1 MRKMRI
7 VIDVTSLIEVVFV
20 SGIQR
25 VVREITTRMITRR
38 SSEDTQFILV
48 AYGIKKLGFYTI
60 PVQKFLDCYQRKV
73 LPSSALSS
81 GDVFS
86 FDELGPG
93 DVFFDIDSVWN
104 NRMRRS
110 FLLPILKNQ
119 GVSIAV
125 HIYDIIPILYPQYC
139 DEQTTFRFMDYL
151 GAHLLYADLIVA
163 NTESTLR
170 DIKALAGQL
179 GAETPARRDCV
190 PLGADF
196 VQIGE
201 NARVDVIS
209 AEVLALEGSRY
220 LLMVGTIEPRKNYSF
235 ILDAYEAVLRA
246 EGFQLVIAGRS
257 GWNVDSLMCRIH
269 DLSRT
274 DDHFLYLD
282 QANDATINYLYE
294 HAFFT
299 VFPTLYEGFGLPIIE
314 SFLHRTPVLASDISV
329 LREVGGDFCDY
340 FASNDKED
348 LFGVLLK
355 YKNDP
360 LLYAVR
366 RSNLEQYIPVSWDQ
380 SEDRLWNALQQL
392 RKQE

>member
-25 VVREITTRMITRR
+25 VVREITTRMVARR
-38 SSEDTQFILV
+38 SNEDTQFILI
-48 AYGIKKLGFYTI
+48 AYGIRKLGFYTI

-73 LPSSALSS
+73 LHSSALSS
-81 GDVFS
+81 GDIFS

-125 HIYDIIPILYPQYC
+125 HVYDIIPILYPQYC
-139 DEQTTFRFMDYL
+139 DEQTTFRFMDYI
-151 GAHLLYADLIVA
+151 GAHLLYADLIIA

-170 DIKALAGQL
+170 DIKKLAGQL
-179 GAETPARRDCV
+179 GVETLARRECV

-196 VQIGE
+196 VQVGE
-201 NARVDVIS
+201 NTRVDAIS
-209 AEVLALEGSRY
+209 SEVLALEGSRY

-246 EGFQLVIAGRS
+246 EGFKLVIAGRS
-257 GWNVDSLMCRIH
+257 GWNIDLLMSRIH
-269 DLSRT
+269 NLCRT

-340 FASNDKED
+340 FTSNDKDD
-348 LFGVLLK
+348 LFHILMR
-355 YKNDP
+355 YKNDQS
-360 LLYAVR
+360 LYQAR
-366 RSNLEQYIPVSWDQ
+366 RSRLEQYIPVSWDQ
-380 SEDRLWNALQQL
+380 SEDLLWNALQRL
-392 RKQE
+392 RKE